1 MDSNELKLDEELLR
15 FLTIRILGLERD
27 NLLSNVN
34 DKKSDTEMVKIIKKN
49 IQEKVE
55 WKLNQ

>member
-1 MDSNELKLDEELLR
+1 MDLKELKLDEEVLR
-15 FLTIRILGLERD
+15 FLTIRLIGLERD
-27 NLLSNVN
+27 NLLSNAN
-34 DKKSDTEMVKIIKKN
+34 DKKSDGEMVKLIKKN

>member
-1 MDSNELKLDEELLR
+1 MELNDLQLDEEVLR
-15 FLTIRILGLERD
+15 YLTIRLIGLERD
-27 NLLSNVN
+27 NLLSNVK
-34 DKKSDTEMVKIIKKN
+34 DKKSDAEMVKLLRKN

>member
-15 FLTIRILGLERD
+15 FLTIRLLGLERD

>member
-1 MDSNELKLDEELLR
+1 MDLNDLKLDEEVLR
-15 FLTIRILGLERD
+15 FLTIRLIGLERD
-27 NLLSNVN
+27 NLLSNAN
-34 DKKSDTEMVKIIKKN
+34 DKKSDVEMVKLIKKN

>member
-1 MDSNELKLDEELLR
+1 MDLNVVKLDEEVLR
-15 FLTIRILGLERD
+15 FLTIRLIGLERD
-27 NLLSNVN
+27 NLLSNAN
-34 DKKSDTEMVKIIKKN
+34 DKKSDVEMVRMIKKN

>member
-1 MDSNELKLDEELLR
+1 MDSNELKLDEELLK
-15 FLTIRILGLERD
+15 FLTIRLLGLERD

-34 DKKSDTEMVKIIKKN
+34 DKKSDTEMVKIIMKN
-49 IQEKVE
+49 IREKVE

>member
-15 FLTIRILGLERD
+15 FLTIRLLGLERD

-34 DKKSDTEMVKIIKKN
+34 DKKSDTEMVRIIKKN